1 MNNPSHSFM
10 RHTAQPW
17 AAAALAMALVM
28 ALPSCGGGG
37 DSYTPSAV
45 SQSDR
50 RELSQAFLTRAAVN
64 YSPYRTSPNV
74 NALASEVITPEN
86 VLQDLRLIQS
96 AGIGTIRLFT
106 SRIFSETVLKVIR
119 DNSLDLKVQLGA
131 YPNPPVFDKKDDEAT
146 RAAKTAAAEAENQ
159 VELDAAIRLAN
170 TYPNIVHAVSVG
182 NEVMVEWSTHKIA
195 PSTMAGYLRK
205 VRSAIKQPITTND
218 NFLFWESVPKEI
230 AGLVDYAAVHVYPLL
245 DTFYN
250 PTVFDWRLKNVPANQ
265 RAQAMMDAALTE
277 AKSQFAR
284 ARKGL
289 DSLNLKDLPM
299 VIGETGWTARDSG
312 GDPFLAFRESPVNQK
327 MYFDS
332 MQAWARE
339 GRLDVHGPKAIFY
352 FQAFDEPWKQGD
364 DGWGLF
370 NANRQARYVVQ
381 SLGTCGTTWACES
394 GTYTLADAVHWVPP
408 VIPSVVS
415 AARYTLFADTAV
427 AGEALATG
435 LRWDPFASTS
445 AVVAGGQGAPS
456 DGGAAFNITPNPVD
470 YGWGLF
476 QRAEDDSAENLSAF
490 ANGHIRFSVRSD
502 GYPGKIEVGISTDT
516 EDRDIQEAFLQIAPG
531 EYGYCN
537 SNTWCE
543 VAVPVSAFLAK
554 NPKLDLRLVKFRFV
568 IADRFGMTGKPLNL
582 TGLPNIRIDG
592 LHWSL

>member
-1 MNNPSHSFM
+1 MNNASHSFL

-28 ALPSCGGGG
+28 VLPSCGGGG
-37 DSYTPSAV
+37 GYTDSAL

-64 YSPYRTSPNV
+64 YSPYRTSRSESDLNG
-74 NALASEVITPEN
+74 EVITAQN
-86 VLQDLRLIQS
+86 VLEDLRLIQS
-96 AGIGTIRLFT
+96 SGIGTIRLFS
-106 SRIFSETVLKVIR
+106 SRIFSQTVLQVIR
-119 DNSLDLKVQLGA
+119 DNRLDLKVQLGA
-131 YPNPPVFDKKDDEAT
+131 YPNPVTDAASEAY
-146 RAAKTAAAEAENQ
+146 NQ
-159 VELDAAIRLAN
+159 AELDSAIALAN
-170 TYPNIVHAVSVG
+170 GYRDIVEAVSVG
-182 NEVMVEWSTHKIA
+182 NEVMVEWSAHKIA
-195 PSTMAGYLRK
+195 PGIMAGYLRK
-205 VRSAIKQPITTND
+205 VRAAIQQPITTDD
-218 NFLFWESVPKEI
+218 NWLFWQSVPKEI
-230 AGLVDYAAVHVYPLL
+230 AEVVDFAAVHVYPFL

-250 PTVFDWRLKNVPANQ
+250 PTVYDWRQKNVPEAQ
-265 RAQAMMDAALTE
+265 RAQAMADASLAE
-277 AKSQFAR
+277 AKRQFGMAR
-284 ARKGL
+284 QGL
-289 DSLNLKDLPM
+289 DMLNLKDLPM
-299 VIGETGWTARDSG
+299 VIGETGWAAVDTPG
-312 GDPFLAFRESPVNQK
+312 GPSLAYRAHPVNQK
-327 MYFDS
+327 MYFDGL
-332 MQAWARE
+332 QAWARE

-381 SLGTCGTTWACES
+381 ALGTCGVTWTCEA
-394 GTYTLADAVHWVPP
+394 GNWTLADAVKWEAP
-408 VIPSVVS
+408 VIAPAVN
-415 AARYTLFADTAV
+415 APRYTLYADTAV
-427 AGEALATG
+427 AGEARPTG
-435 LRWDPFASTS
+435 LRWDPFANS
-445 AVVAGGQGAPS
+445 AYRDAAGAGAP
-456 DGGAAFNITPNPVD
+456 DGGAAFEITPNPVD

-476 QRAEDDSAENLSAF
+476 QRAENDSTENLSAY
-490 ANGHIRFSVRSD
+490 ANGFIRFSVRSD
-502 GYPGKIEVGISTDT
+502 GYPGKIEIGISTDT